1 MSCSAPGECTAVGF
15 YANTASAEVAMTVS
29 ETKGVWGTP
38 VPLPGF
44 TALNVGGAIGSLTI
58 TCSAPGDCA
67 VGGEF
72 TGPAP
77 ASGQLPAS
85 AFTATEVGGTWGNAQ
100 PVDTSG
106 LPVGSNSLIVSIS
119 CAFPGN
125 CAAAGQD
132 WVTGSS
138 AQAFLVAETGGT
150 WSAAQPVG
158 LGSIPTAGTVFT
170 VIPQVSCA
178 PHGNCAAVGYVYGR
192 QITRAPIIV
201 NDTAGTWGN
210 AQPVA
215 GLPSGTGGGIANV
228 SCSAPGDCAAAG
240 TYVSGQ
246 QIHLFGVRESGGT
259 WGGATQIPVSFSSAV
274 QGGASPVALSCAAP
288 GDCTLAGSYST
299 EFPGS
304 LWSPGVFVVTQSNDT
319 WGKAA
324 PIAGLPSPAVGSAAY
339 IDSVSCRAPGSCSVA
354 GFYYSDGGAN
364 IAFVANQAGGTWGS
378 AQNVARMSSTVSD
391 AISCGGPGYCS
402 VAVFQAL
409 GSAYAPRE
417 LIVNEATA
425 SAPVVRPVPAKV
437 TYGDE
442 TFRLPV
448 TVTSSAGGT
457 PTGRVSV
464 TAGSAVLCTATLVR
478 GTASCPVTKASL
490 PAGTSHPEAT
500 YGGDAAYV
508 SATSPPA
515 VLTIAKASTKATLA
529 LGRTT
534 ISYRSEEAER
544 LSVTVAGEYGT
555 IPAGRVV
562 VRAGSTVIA
571 TITLANGK
579 GTYSLTARQLK
590 AGAYQLTAAYGGST
604 DFSSSGSAAKTL
616 KVTG

>member
-1 MSCSAPGECTAVGF
+1 
-15 YANTASAEVAMTVS
+15 MTVS

-44 TALNVGGAIGSLTI
+44 TALNAGGATDNLTI
-58 TCSAPGDCA
+58 TCPAPGDCVVA
-67 VGGEF
+67 GGY
-72 TGPAP
+72 TGLAL
-77 ASGQLPAS
+77 ASGLLPS
-85 AFTATEVGGTWGNAQ
+85 SPFTATETGGTWGNAQ

-106 LPVGSNSLIVSIS
+106 LPVGSNSFIASIS
-119 CAFPGN
+119 CASPGN

-132 WVTGSS
+132 WITGSS

-158 LGSIPTAGTVFT
+158 LGSIPTTGTVFT

-178 PHGNCAAVGYVYGR
+178 PHGDCAAGGYVYGQ

-201 NDTAGTWGN
+201 NDIAGTWGN

-215 GLPSGTGGGIANV
+215 GLPSGTGGGIDDV

-240 TYVSGQ
+240 SYVSGQ
-246 QIHLFGVRESGGT
+246 QPHLFGVRESGGT
-259 WGGATQIPVSFSSAV
+259 WGGATLIPASFPTGD
-274 QGGASPVALSCAAP
+274 QGGASPAALSCAAP

-299 EFPGS
+299 EFLGS
-304 LWSPGVFVVTQSNDT
+304 VWSPGVFVVTQSNGT
-319 WGKAA
+319 WGKVAT
-324 PIAGLPSPAVGSAAY
+324 IAGVPSPALGSAAY

-378 AQNVARMSSTVSD
+378 AQNVARTSNTVSN

-409 GSAYAPRE
+409 GSASAPRE
-417 LIVNEATA
+417 LLVNEATA

-448 TVTSSAGGT
+448 TVTSPAGGT

-464 TAGSAVLCTATLVR
+464 TAGSTLLCTATLVS
-478 GTASCPVTKASL
+478 GAASCPVTKASL
-490 PAGTSHPEAT
+490 PAGTSHLEAT

-508 SATSPPA
+508 SSTSPLA

-534 ISYRSEEAER
+534 ISYGSEQAER
-544 LSVTVAGEYGT
+544 LSVTVAGEFGT
-555 IPAGRVV
+555 IPAGKVV

-590 AGAYQLTAAYGGST
+590 AGIYQLTAAYGGST
-604 DFSSSGSAAKTL
+604 DFSSSGSTAKTL